1 MKRVSKFLA
10 ALLVVAM
17 CMSTFAM
24 VALAAQKVYTTG
36 SCNIR
41 TGPGLGYASKGT
53 IPSGKTATYQGS
65 RKMDGRGVYW
75 LKVKYNGK
83 TGWVSTRYA
92 HLKGSSYYYYE
103 EDDYDYYDYDD
114 GDYVRTTA
122 RVNIRK
128 KASSSST
135 KLGTVAKGKKLTYRG
150 MISTDYKGNAWYAV
164 RYNGMNAWVSA
175 LYSYIM

>member
-1 MKRVSKFLA
+1 MKRISKLLA

-53 IPSGKTATYQGS
+53 IPKGKTATYQGS

-75 LKVKYNGK
+75 LKIKYNGK

-92 HLKGSSYYYYE
+92 HLKGADYYYYYDDDDYYY
-103 EDDYDYYDYDD
+103 DDYDPYG
-114 GDYVRTTA
+114 GDYVRTTTT
-122 RVNIRK
+122 VNIRS

-135 KLGTVAKGKKLTYRG
+135 KLGTVGKGKKLT
-150 MISTDYKGNAWYAV
+150 
-164 RYNGMNAWVSA
+164 
-175 LYSYIM
+175 

>member
-1 MKRVSKFLA
+1 MKRISKLLA

-24 VALAAQKVYTTG
+24 VALASQKVYTSG

-41 TGPGLGYASKGT
+41 TGPGLYYASKGT
-53 IPSGKTATYQGS
+53 IPKGKTATYKGS
-65 RKMDGRGVYW
+65 KKMDGRGVYW
-75 LKVKYNGK
+75 LKVSYKGK

-92 HLKGSSYYYYE
+92 HLKGSSYYYY
-103 EDDYDYYDYDD
+103 DDDYYDYDD

-122 RVNIRK
+122 TVNLRA
-128 KASSSST
+128 KASSSSK
-135 KLGTVAKGKKLTYRG
+135 KLGTVPKGKTIVYRG

-164 RYNGMNAWVSA
+164 RYNGKNGWVSA
-175 LYSYIM
+175 LYSYIK